1 MMFTTKKYKGG
12 LSMEFGN
19 LLLDRLGFNREMLD
33 AKLSEIYTKEK
44 EIRVLKKEVSGIMEH
59 ISKLESTLNHGKHY
73 YCGICIYHNY
83 KYNKC
88 VETGEHKEYYC
99 EACEKFRDL
108 PF

>member
-1 MMFTTKKYKGG
+1 
-12 LSMEFGN
+12 
-19 LLLDRLGFNREMLD
+19 
-33 AKLSEIYTKEK
+33 
-44 EIRVLKKEVSGIMEH
+44 MEH

-99 EACEKFRDL
+99 KACEKFRDL